1 MNITKIKELV
11 QQGYITA
18 RRHPEFPL
26 TIYNYS
32 PKATYERLWTEETL
46 TCRGLILADDG
57 EIVARPFDKFFNW
70 GEGGRT
76 STADIVTVTEKMD
89 GSLGILYHW
98 QGQFYVATRGSF
110 DSKQAIWA
118 SEFLQKHYSIALE
131 NLSEDLTLL
140 FEIIYPENR
149 VVIDYKGRQELTLLA
164 IRNRFTGEYCPWF
177 TIETAS
183 RLFGFPLPKL
193 YSSFDT
199 PAVILELV
207 KELDPNSEGWVAE
220 FADGQRFKFKGE
232 SYLELHRLIS
242 GLSFKNTLACVATGT
257 INELRAIIPDEFL
270 GQVEG
275 WIDEI
280 RTRVMFT
287 REAIEAN
294 YEEAPKASRKDYALW
309 VQANCKNLAPYMF
322 ARLDGRDIDELI
334 YKLEFREQLE
344 LGQV

>member
-1 MNITKIKELV
+1 MTINQERITELV

-32 PKATYERLWTEETL
+32 PKATYESFWTEETL

-76 STADIVTVTEKMD
+76 STADIVNVTEKMD
-89 GSLGILYHW
+89 GSLGILYRW

-110 DSKQAIWA
+110 DSQQAIWA
-118 SEFLQKHYSIALE
+118 SKFLQKHYALALE

-149 VVIDYKGRQELTLLA
+149 VVVDYKGRRELTLLT

-177 TIETAS
+177 TVETAG
-183 RLFGFPLPKL
+183 RIYGFPLPKV

-199 PAVILELV
+199 PAVILELA
-207 KELDPNSEGWVAE
+207 KALDPNSEGWVVE

-242 GLSFKNTLACVATGT
+242 GLSFKNTLACMSSGT
-257 INELRAIIPDEFL
+257 LKELLEVIPNEFL
-270 GQVEG
+270 DQVND
-275 WIDEI
+275 WINQINNRVLSI
-280 RTRVMFT
+280 RGAVITH
-287 REAIEAN
+287 
-294 YEEAPKASRKDYALW
+294 YQEAPKASRKEYALW
-309 VQANCKNLAPYMF
+309 VQANCKELAPYMF
-322 ARLDGRDIDELI
+322 ARLDERDIDELI
-334 YKLEFREQLE
+334 YKMAFREDNQC
-344 LGQV
+344 